1 MLHNHPLTRNPAH
14 PRIQICHHC
23 HRPLVLI
30 DYHEKLLK
38 DCLSC
43 NLWGRPGG
51 RAWTRLPSHELRTLE
66 GSMRSKSAEVVH
78 TQEKS

>member
-1 MLHNHPLTRNPAH
+1 MLHNHPVKDHTK
-14 PRIQICHHC
+14 PRVQTCDHC

-38 DCLSC
+38 GCVSC

-51 RAWTRLPSHELRTLE
+51 RAWTHLPSHDLRTLE
-66 GSMRSKSAEVVH
+66 DTMREPMRG
-78 TQEKS
+78 EKLA